1 MMQNAKK
8 SAKRGGKAPRGTLK
22 PQQTTGGKAP
32 RKQFATKAPR
42 KSTPA
47 TGEVKKPHRWRLG
60 MVALCEIHCFQKST
74 DLLIAML
81 PFARLV
87 REIVQ
92 DVGLR
97 GFDYHFQSAAIYALQ
112 EAAEAYLVQLLD
124 DTNLCAIH
132 RKRVTITPKDMHLVQ
147 RMRRSYDPCWH
158 WW

>member
-8 SAKRGGKAPRGTLK
+8 SAKRGGKAPRGTSK
-22 PQQTTGGKAP
+22 PRQTTGGKAP

-42 KSTPA
+42 KSTLV
-47 TGEVKKPHRWRLG
+47 TGGVKKPHRWRPE
-60 MVALCEIHCFQKST
+60 MVALCEIHHFQKST

-87 REIVQ
+87 RKIVQ
-92 DVGLR
+92 DVGWH
-97 GFDYHFQSAAIYALQ
+97 GFNYRFQSAAIYALQ
-112 EAAEAYLVQLLD
+112 EATEAYLVQFLD

-132 RKRVTITPKDMHLVQ
+132 RKWVTITPKDMHLVQ
-147 RMRRSYDPCWH
+147 RMRRSYDPSWH